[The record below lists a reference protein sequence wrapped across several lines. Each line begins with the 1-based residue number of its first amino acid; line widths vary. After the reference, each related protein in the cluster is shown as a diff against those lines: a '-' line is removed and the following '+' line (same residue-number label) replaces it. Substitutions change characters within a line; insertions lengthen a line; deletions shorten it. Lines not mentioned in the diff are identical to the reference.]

1 MPRFPTPSEREPTW
15 THDDGP
21 STADLRDRPIAQ
33 RLKDLSGLQ
42 QEISAAYVLWLA
54 SAAFSVVLHAATLI
68 GSVGTYGRGALV
80 LDVPNLIFAL
90 LISLAITY
98 LAVRM
103 KESAPWAR
111 VALSIVGSL
120 TFISSIISIGT
131 IGMGIITALMQI
143 VATTLMWTAAGHH
156 WFRTSRHD
164 LQAGVSHGG

>member
-1 MPRFPTPSEREPTW
+1 MPRFPTPPEREPTR
-15 THDDGP
+15 THNDGASP
-21 STADLRDRPIAQ
+21 VDLRDRPIAQ

-54 SAAFSVVLHAATLI
+54 SAAFSVVLHVASLV

-80 LDVPNLIFAL
+80 LDVPSLIFAT
-90 LISLAITY
+90 LISVAIVY

-111 VALSIVGSL
+111 IALSIVGAI
-120 TFISSIISIGT
+120 TTISSIITIGT

-143 VATTLMWTAAGHH
+143 VATTLMWTAAGHR
-156 WFRTSRHD
+156 WFRTSTPD
-164 LQAGVSHGG
+164 LPAGVSHGG